1 MSMPNPKKTAVRVQ
15 KVRLYPDVEMKQVL
29 DELCDYRRYCWNEAL
44 ALWNDMYEQSLILD
58 DRKSRPSEY
67 KVRNELVAEKQDWQY
82 ALSARVLQL
91 SVSDLNKAFRNFF
104 DKAQTDWGKP
114 KFKSKKAPRQGFKTD
129 RARIVNGKLLLDR
142 PHESRHKKK
151 WTAIPFKGAK
161 SLEGDLKVVS
171 VYRENGRYYA
181 SLPFEVDI
189 RKKEKTG
196 RCDAVDV
203 NVGHLNHAG
212 GVVSTIPKRLEMLYK
227 RIRHYQRVLARK
239 RTVNGKKAVR
249 SRNYAKTRA
258 KLQRDYARAANI
270 QHDLMQKFTT
280 ELVSRN
286 DAVVIEDLNV
296 KKMQMSHVASKGM
309 HRSMFG
315 YFRQVLSYKCEW
327 YGRRL
332 IIADKFYPSTQR
344 CSKCGHIKQKDERIT
359 LEGNSKHK
367 TRHDEY
373 ICYECGAVMDRDEN
387 AVMNLLALA

>member
-15 KVRLYPDVEMKQVL
+15 KVRLYPDAEMKQVL

-114 KFKSKKAPRQGFKTD
+114 KFKSKKALRQGFKTD
-129 RARIVNGKLLLDR
+129 
-142 PHESRHKKK
+142 
-151 WTAIPFKGAK
+151 
-161 SLEGDLKVVS
+161 
-171 VYRENGRYYA
+171 RENGRYYA

-212 GVVSTIPKRLEMLYK
+212 GVVSTIPKRLEMLYE
-227 RIRHYQRVLARK
+227 RIRHYQKVLARK

-280 ELVSRN
+280 ELVNRN

-315 YFRQVLSYKCEW
+315 YFRQVLAYKCEW

-332 IIADKFYPSTQR
+332 VIADKFYPSTQR

-367 TRHDEY
+367 TRHNEY

-387 AVMNLLALA
+387 AVMNLLALS

>member
-1 MSMPNPKKTAVRVQ
+1 M
-15 KVRLYPDVEMKQVL
+15 
-29 DELCDYRRYCWNEAL
+29 
-44 ALWNDMYEQSLILD
+44 
-58 DRKSRPSEY
+58 
-67 KVRNELVAEKQDWQY
+67 
-82 ALSARVLQL
+82 
-91 SVSDLNKAFRNFF
+91 NKAFRNFF

-161 SLEGDLKVVS
+161 SL
-171 VYRENGRYYA
+171 
-181 SLPFEVDI
+181 EVDI

-315 YFRQVLSYKCEW
+315 YFRQVLAYKCEW

-332 IIADKFYPSTQR
+332 VIADKFYPSTQR
-344 CSKCGHIKQKDERIT
+344 CSKCGHIKQKDEKIT

>member
-151 WTAIPFKGAK
+151 WTQSPSKVQNP
-161 SLEGDLKVVS
+161 LK
-171 VYRENGRYYA
+171 A
-181 SLPFEVDI
+181 
-189 RKKEKTG
+189 T
-196 RCDAVDV
+196 
-203 NVGHLNHAG
+203 
-212 GVVSTIPKRLEMLYK
+212 
-227 RIRHYQRVLARK
+227 
-239 RTVNGKKAVR
+239 
-249 SRNYAKTRA
+249 
-258 KLQRDYARAANI
+258 
-270 QHDLMQKFTT
+270 
-280 ELVSRN
+280 
-286 DAVVIEDLNV
+286 
-296 KKMQMSHVASKGM
+296 
-309 HRSMFG
+309 
-315 YFRQVLSYKCEW
+315 
-327 YGRRL
+327 
-332 IIADKFYPSTQR
+332 
-344 CSKCGHIKQKDERIT
+344 
-359 LEGNSKHK
+359 
-367 TRHDEY
+367 
-373 ICYECGAVMDRDEN
+373 
-387 AVMNLLALA
+387 